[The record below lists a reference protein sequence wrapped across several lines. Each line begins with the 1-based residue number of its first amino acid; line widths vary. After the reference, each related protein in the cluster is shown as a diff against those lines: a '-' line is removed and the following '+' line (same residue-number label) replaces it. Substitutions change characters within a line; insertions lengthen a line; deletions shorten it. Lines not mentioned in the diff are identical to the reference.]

1 MPLARRDCA
10 LAKVTVFLPHL
21 DTCQRLRAALR
32 APGLSAAAD
41 SVRRLQEA
49 ACEGLEVTAA
59 RCLGAFRPDADAATA
74 HFGRRS
80 RDVVCATSF
89 ARVNEALE
97 AWLASSTENI
107 KVCVVCKSTKIG
119 GLASPQHLHNGRTAH

>member
-21 DTCQRLRAALR
+21 DTCQRLRAALCAR
-32 APGLSAAAD
+32 GLSAAAD

-80 RDVVCATSF
+80 RDVVCARQRG
-89 ARVNEALE
+89 AR
-97 AWLASSTENI
+97 
-107 KVCVVCKSTKIG
+107 
-119 GLASPQHLHNGRTAH
+119 GLASKLDGEYLKCVWCANRLKSVG